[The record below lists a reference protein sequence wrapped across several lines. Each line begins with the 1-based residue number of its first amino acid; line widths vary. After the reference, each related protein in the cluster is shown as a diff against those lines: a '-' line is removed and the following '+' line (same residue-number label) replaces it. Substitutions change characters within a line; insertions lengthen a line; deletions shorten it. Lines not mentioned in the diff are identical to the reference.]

1 MKTEILKQVSGL
13 GLERTFLNLRLAQRT
28 VIDRKKE
35 AEDDICENHATEE
48 KKWSSDSIESHDSV
62 IETTVSPQYSQY
74 GSDCIAQVLLPSLN
88 ENMCWNLKP

>member
-35 AEDDICENHATEE
+35 AEGGGGNHATEE
-48 KKWSSDSIESHDSV
+48 KKWSSDSIESHDSG

-88 ENMCWNLKP
+88 ENMCWKLKP